1 MNALV
6 RMRNSHARR
15 FDPGWKL
22 SHAHI
27 ARSSVSCTR
36 SFAVS
41 GSRQIRIATPNSSA
55 WCGKHASS
63 KERWTPSLASTTR
76 SARRGADVDL
86 RTRREL
92 EGTSD
97 LAEPIEVRDMPG
109 SKASYVPPATTEK
122 YSV

>member
-6 RMRNSHARR
+6 RIRNSQARR
-15 FDPGWKL
+15 LEPVWKL

-36 SFAVS
+36 SLAVS

-55 WCGKHASS
+55 WCGRQAASNAPCARS
-63 KERWTPSLASTTR
+63 ISRSPSDEPTTR
-76 SARRGADVDL
+76 SDRRGAAVGL

-92 EGTSD
+92 EGTD
-97 LAEPIEVRDMPG
+97 LVELIEVRDMPEPQ
-109 SKASYVPPATTEK
+109 KQPTCHM
-122 YSV
+122 